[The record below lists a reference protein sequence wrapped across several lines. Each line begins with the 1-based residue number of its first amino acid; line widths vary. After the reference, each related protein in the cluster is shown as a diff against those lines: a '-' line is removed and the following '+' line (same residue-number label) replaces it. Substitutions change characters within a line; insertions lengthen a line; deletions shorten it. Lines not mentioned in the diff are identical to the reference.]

1 MSVTVELYGLPRL
14 RAGADRC
21 EVPAGRLRDVL
32 RDLAA
37 RLPGLVPDIIQG
49 DALGEHALIAI
60 DGRDLVIDLDH
71 PCPDG
76 TILVMI
82 SAQAGG

>member
-1 MSVTVELYGLPRL
+1 VVTVELYGLPRQ

-21 EVPAGRLRDVL
+21 EVPAGRLREVL
-32 RDLAA
+32 THLAA
-37 RLPGLVPDIIQG
+37 ALPGLVPDIVHDG
-49 DALGEHALIAI
+49 RLGEHALIAV
-60 DGRDLVIDLDH
+60 DGRELTTDPDL

-76 TILVMI
+76 TVLVMI